1 MGSRFCSL
9 LLSLARLFVGYPASL
24 LADALDT
31 VRFRHHTLF
40 DLLVRVPVRQAAAHL
55 APRND
60 AELTLM
66 GLMVAV
72 LAFTLA
78 LWLLPVWALRL
89 LHMQQVAGPEPVHDD
104 TEQVSAAD
112 RRLRQGILA
121 IFRSHHIRAGQVL
134 MAHQVN
140 LQFLTDG
147 RTAADYAAG
156 LSYALEH
163 GWLEDGSGN
172 SLRLTESGFAPMW
185 KTPLSHNPL

>member
-31 VRFRHHTLF
+31 VRCRHQTLF
-40 DLLVRVPVRQAAAHL
+40 DLLVCVPVRHAAAHL

-78 LWLLPVWALRL
+78 LWLLPV
-89 LHMQQVAGPEPVHDD
+89 
-104 TEQVSAAD
+104 
-112 RRLRQGILA
+112 
-121 IFRSHHIRAGQVL
+121 
-134 MAHQVN
+134 
-140 LQFLTDG
+140 
-147 RTAADYAAG
+147 
-156 LSYALEH
+156 
-163 GWLEDGSGN
+163 
-172 SLRLTESGFAPMW
+172 
-185 KTPLSHNPL
+185 

>member
-78 LWLLPVWALRL
+78 LWLLPGTLV
-89 LHMQQVAGPEPVHDD
+89 
-104 TEQVSAAD
+104 
-112 RRLRQGILA
+112 
-121 IFRSHHIRAGQVL
+121 
-134 MAHQVN
+134 
-140 LQFLTDG
+140 
-147 RTAADYAAG
+147 
-156 LSYALEH
+156 
-163 GWLEDGSGN
+163 
-172 SLRLTESGFAPMW
+172 
-185 KTPLSHNPL
+185 